1 MKNRIKLFLELI
13 SSIFFSKLEAW
24 GLLNFWFFLADS
36 STHSKT
42 TIKVKAKKDN
52 WEAALKL
59 FMPSHRLNIPSVIV
73 STAKNSTVP
82 KSEIVS
88 INTRDKPAIIA
99 GLAIG
104 KATYKNSDLPCILAT
119 LNKFFGVEV
128 NAILVIK

>member
-1 MKNRIKLFLELI
+1 
-13 SSIFFSKLEAW
+13 
-24 GLLNFWFFLADS
+24 
-36 STHSKT
+36 
-42 TIKVKAKKDN
+42 
-52 WEAALKL
+52 
-59 FMPSHRLNIPSVIV
+59 MPSHRLNIPSVIV

-128 NAILVIK
+128 NATLVIKYIYGYKANDKINIAPIIDRISGKKYSFGDCQLKISLKEVWIKPPYSKKSV